1 MESENTKKFK
11 IAMLGL
17 DGAGGTTILYTLK
30 DSEMASA
37 TTFIQTIG
45 FNVEYIN
52 HSDINLAIW
61 DIGGSE
67 KIRPHWLNFSKD
79 AVGLIFV
86 VDASDTNRLEEAKN
100 ELEKVIKGQ
109 VWPILIYANKKD
121 RTNGIDVKEIIEK
134 MDLKALLKN
143 KNWHIQPTCALTK
156 DGLDDGLDWL
166 TLSLK
171 IAFHLP
177 LSDTCNVGKRDT
189 HNETNGG
196 PEAKRAKCES

>member
-17 DGAGGTTILYTLK
+17 NGAGGTTILYTLK

-37 TTFIQTIG
+37 TTFIPTIG
-45 FNVEYIN
+45 FNIEYIK
-52 HSDINLAIW
+52 HSDISLAIW

-67 KIRPHWLNFSKD
+67 KIRPHWSNFSKD

-86 VDASDTNRLEEAKN
+86 VDASDTSRLEEAKN

-109 VWPILIYANKKD
+109 VWPVLIYANKKEK
-121 RTNGIDVKEIIEK
+121 TNAIDVKEIIEK
-134 MDLKALLKN
+134 MDLEELLKN
-143 KNWHIQPTCALTK
+143 KNLHIQPSCALTK
-156 DGLDDGLDWL
+156 DGLEDGLDWL

-171 IAFHLP
+171 IAFQLP

-189 HNETNGG
+189 HNKTNGG